1 MDSKLKVIKELF
13 EEIKESDKSEDVKA
27 IQYAELMTRLEKI
40 YKLPMLD
47 IQEKISSSDVN
58 SPALKLYKEIARER
72 VI

>member
-1 MDSKLKVIKELF
+1 MDNKLKVIKELF

-58 SPALKLYKEIARER
+58 APALELYKEISRER
-72 VI
+72 KL